1 MNIGNP
7 RFLSSI
13 DDMSMPSFFVKNTQ
27 ILYVF
32 LAKSSIAS
40 YERHIRMAIGRD
52 YADVPPTRGVHGGNS
67 SERLEVAV
75 TVNNADGM
83 NRTPTPARL
92 TWASVVRQQTPQ
104 ALLQQQQQQQQ

>member
-1 MNIGNP
+1 MNIRSL
-7 RFLSSI
+7 RFLPRTNGISV
-13 DDMSMPSFFVKNTQ
+13 PSFFVKNIQ
-27 ILYVF
+27 IRSVF

-92 TWASVVRQQTPQ
+92 TWPSVVRQQTPQ
-104 ALLQQQQQQQQ
+104 ALLQQQ